1 MRTVAWVGAV
11 ILLAGLVV
19 LAVAGI
25 SGATAILVTAV
36 ALTAMIGLGSTM
48 GGRHTP
54 NVEPVSTGPQ
64 RGGGSGHRP
73 DSHDGSESGGGPE
86 SGDGDVADGAD
97 RADGADVP
105 TAEP

>member
-1 MRTVAWVGAV
+1 MRTVAWVGAIIV
-11 ILLAGLVV
+11 LAGLII

-64 RGGGSGHRP
+64 RDGGSGHRP
-73 DSHDGSESGGGPE
+73 DSHDRSESGGGPE
-86 SGDGDVADGAD
+86 SGEGDVADGAD